1 MKIPPLRYGFLVS
14 LALLAGAELVAA
26 HPLAPSLLD
35 VREAPSGHTAV
46 LWRRPVLLPVGAN
59 PEPVLPARCRAVGP
73 PAEIIDGPAL
83 VRRWTVDCGPAG
95 WTGEQIAVS
104 QLAKAGSDVLLRV
117 SLADGRTF
125 QAVLRPAA
133 PAFRLPALQSR
144 TGVAASYLSL
154 GAEHLLTGW
163 DHLAFVLGLVLLVP
177 DRRRLLGTIT
187 AFTLGHSVTLSLV
200 PDRRRLLGTITAF
213 TLGHSVTLSLAALGF
228 VRLPPAPLEAA
239 IAASIFILALE
250 LSRDH
255 PTVLGRR
262 PWWMAASFGL
272 LHGLGFAGALAQVG
286 LPAEEIPLALFSFNV
301 GIELGQITFVTLLL
315 ILGLALRPLQSRL
328 PAWSAAVPTYCIGSL
343 AAFWTLDRL
352 LGL

>member
-1 MKIPPLRYGFLVS
+1 MKIRPMLCGFLVA
-14 LALLAGAELVAA
+14 LALLAGAELVVA

-46 LWRRPVLLPVGAN
+46 LWRRPVLLPVGAH

-83 VRRWTVDCGPAG
+83 VRRWTVDCGAAG

-104 QLAKAGSDVLLRV
+104 QLARAGSDVLLRV

-125 QAVLRPAA
+125 QSVLRPAA

-154 GAEHLLTGW
+154 GVEHLLTGW

-177 DRRRLLGTIT
+177 N
-187 AFTLGHSVTLSLV
+187 
-200 PDRRRLLGTITAF
+200 RRRLLGTITAF

-250 LSRDH
+250 LSRDR

-262 PWWMAASFGL
+262 PWWMAAGFGL

-301 GIELGQITFVTLLL
+301 GIELGQIAFVTLLL

-352 LGL
+352 LGLF